1 MSGAVAT
8 RTSMETI
15 EAERREF
22 WLELHIADRASRRFH
37 DFLQLAAGK
46 GDFRERELC
55 CNAATTPATPP
66 MLCVGQTCLQVGRL
80 AKERPWQQVGAVQK
94 RIGHETSTSNLRI
107 PAAGQAVE

>member
-66 MLCVGQTCLQVGRL
+66 MLCVGQTASKSVVLRRSVLGNRSVQCKKGLVTKLQL
-80 AKERPWQQVGAVQK
+80 L
-94 RIGHETSTSNLRI
+94 I
-107 PAAGQAVE
+107 